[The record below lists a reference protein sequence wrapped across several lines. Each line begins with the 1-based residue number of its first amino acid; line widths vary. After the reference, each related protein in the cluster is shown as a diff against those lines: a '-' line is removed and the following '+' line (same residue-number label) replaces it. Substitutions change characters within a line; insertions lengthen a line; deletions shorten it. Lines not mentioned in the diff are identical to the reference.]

1 MVPIKAS
8 NSDKHLINAV
18 DREIGIFVN
27 FWEPSC
33 DCLIIGKG
41 M

>member
-1 MVPIKAS
+1 MVAIKAS
-8 NSDKHLINAV
+8 NSDKHLMNTV
-18 DREIGIFVN
+18 DREIRIFVN
-27 FWEPSC
+27 FWEPIC